1 MNNKLVVLSYDALQ
15 STDLDK
21 LKTMPYF
28 SKILEKAAVVRNM
41 KEIYPTLTF
50 PIHTTM
56 ITGAYPSVHGIT
68 HNQQHTLSEE
78 RPDFSIMGSNWY
90 WEKKHIKI
98 PTLID
103 ELYDASKTVAT
114 APWPVTAGDKRGL
127 NLPEIWPN
135 PNSGEDVRTLFER
148 TSSKEVFDR
157 YYDDFI
163 GRYSWNNNEDMVNYS
178 VDIALDILEK
188 DKPDVLF
195 CHVIN
200 LDHVRHFY
208 GVEGREVDECLR
220 QLDIITGRF
229 IEATMRAGTFED
241 TNFVILGDHGQ
252 MDVKGVF
259 FLNRVLADYG
269 LIDIAEDNTI
279 IDHKAYS
286 FSAGFSAQVFTKN
299 GQSIEEV
306 GEILEEIKSKYPEYI
321 DAVYTRDEALKMGLE
336 DSFSFVLES
345 ADGILFGGNEMGKTI
360 YSPISDVT
368 YRIPKAMHGY
378 HPSKGTK
385 PPFVAMGPDIAS
397 GVYIENGEMINV
409 APTLAKLTGVHLEH
423 AVGEPL
429 NILKDEDV
437 KLRLSAF

>member
-41 KEIYPTLTF
+41 KEIYPTLTY

-68 HNQQHTLSEE
+68 HNQQHSLTDEK
-78 RPDFSIMGSNWY
+78 PDFSIMGSNWN
-90 WEKKHIKI
+90 WEKSNVKI

-103 ELYDASKTVAT
+103 KLYDAGKTTAT
-114 APWPVTAGDKRGL
+114 VLWPVTAGDKRGL

-135 PNSGEDVRTLFER
+135 PNSGEDVRALFER
-148 TSSKEVFDR
+148 TCSKEVFDR

-163 GRYSWNNNEDMVNYS
+163 SHYTWKDNEDMLNYG

-195 CHVIN
+195 CHVIH
-200 LDHVRHFY
+200 LDHVRHYY
-208 GVEGREVDECLR
+208 GAEGREVDECLR
-220 QLDIITGRF
+220 QLDIIAGRF

-241 TNFVILGDHGQ
+241 TNFIILGDHGQ

-269 LIDIAEDNTI
+269 LIDIADDNTI
-279 IDHKAYS
+279 IDHRAYS
-286 FSAGFSAQVFTKN
+286 FSAGFSAQIFTKN
-299 GQSIEEV
+299 GQSIEEL

-321 DAVYTRDEALKMGLE
+321 DAVYTRDEALEMGLE
-336 DSFSFVLES
+336 DGFAFVVES
-345 ADGILFGGNEMGKTI
+345 ADGVLLGGHEMGREV
-360 YSPISDVT
+360 YMSADDSNYISL
-368 YRIPKAMHGY
+368 KAMHGY

-385 PPFVAMGPDIAS
+385 PPFVAMGPDIAT

-429 NILKDEDV
+429 NILKDEDI
-437 KLRLSAF
+437 KLRVSAF